1 MRRKRRAIAICVPS
15 VFDVAGRLDELC
27 DGNGASMLNR
37 LTVLLKAV
45 IAIISVCVV
54 IALSL
59 TAYASGIG

>member
-1 MRRKRRAIAICVPS
+1 
-15 VFDVAGRLDELC
+15 
-27 DGNGASMLNR
+27 MLNR